1 MPNYAST
8 AIGVAKKY
16 NGYIEKASNSNLDSF
31 TGNKGTNNFTRF
43 SRDVNAVGLMGCQG
57 QPWCGT
63 SQFAFELEAFGLE
76 QALKNWNMTKKTYV
90 GYNCFSTY
98 NVFKNAG
105 KVSSTPKLGCLV
117 IFTFSHMGRVVAI
130 DWNKKTFTT
139 VEGNTSAATYDRN
152 GGMVAMKSYSFSDSK
167 IKGFCIIDYDS
178 ESSGSTTTASTTTTT
193 SSSDENTNVK
203 KGQVWLNDNYGHT
216 LESYRGAKLEEDGD
230 YGTKTRAA
238 CVCVWKDVV
247 NRKYGFDLTPSNSN
261 FYASSNKAAARAT
274 IKVGASGTLVLIAQ
288 LILSSKGFYT
298 GKMDAD
304 FGSGTEKAV
313 NAFKKTKELPQNG
326 KVDAATWYALFN

>member
-1 MPNYAST
+1 MTNYASKVIEI
-8 AIGVAKKY
+8 ALAEVGYLEKK
-16 NGYIEKASNSNLDSF
+16 SNSQLDHKTANAGSNNYTKYGRDMHNLYPSVMDFPAAWCDAFVDWCFQKAYGVSNAKGLVGGKF
-31 TGNKGTNNFTRF
+31 DDYTPNSAQLYKNKG
-43 SRDVNAVGLMGCQG
+43 A
-57 QPWCGT
+57 WY
-63 SQFAFELEAFGLE
+63 
-76 QALKNWNMTKKTYV
+76 K
-90 GYNCFSTY
+90 
-98 NVFKNAG
+98 
-105 KVSSTPKLGCLV
+105 TPKIGDQIFFTNGSRICHTGLV
-117 IFTFSHMGRVVAI
+117 YKVDSAKVY
-130 DWNKKTFTT
+130 T
-139 VEGNTSAATYDRN
+139 VEGNTSGASGVIAN
-152 GGMVAMKSYSFSDSK
+152 GGGVCKKSYALNYSK
-167 IKGFCIIDYDS
+167 IAGYGRPKYDA
-178 ESSGSTTTASTTTTT
+178 EPNTIELKNETVASN
-193 SSSDENTNVK
+193 ENVK
-203 KGQVWLNDNYGHT
+203 KGQKWLNDNYGHT
-216 LESYRGAKLEEDGD
+216 LISYRGDKLEEDGD

-288 LILSSKGFYT
+288 LILSSKGFYA